1 MGNMP
6 FLFKATIIK
15 YFGLN
20 SSVGMCRLDNR
31 FNRMNLSSDKEQFVL
46 LEEQCLKNST

>member
-31 FNRMNLSSDKEQFVL
+31 FNRMKRSSDKDKFLL
-46 LEEQCLKNST
+46 LEEQCLKNTT